1 VDDAW
6 QAEEEEDA
14 IPSPAGLP
22 PPEGRLQS
30 LVLPKI
36 SLRDV
41 PLAEAVEAIG
51 ASVEAAAGE
60 GEGFNLLLLD
70 GPEEERRVTLHL
82 AHATLSRALQLL
94 ARAVDL
100 DWEIDGD
107 TVVLS
112 SAARNRLRT
121 KIFPISRATVLRLTN
136 LRGRDGDGKDQ
147 IAREER
153 LLREFLQNAGV
164 DFHGTAGSGLAF
176 DGSALVIAQN
186 GRNLERVENILRRY
200 AGSRQ
205 VEIEAK
211 FIEVQQGALEELQL
225 RLSLAGGHG
234 GLESGDTL
242 RSLVQAFSPR
252 GSATADGSIVL
263 DSWPTGGS
271 RIDRIPIPNRVPQ
284 FPNAANLGQL
294 DQPLVN
300 VLSGAQTGLLLR
312 ALEQQSGSD
321 LMSAPRLTVLPGK
334 TAEIIVAQEFRYPE
348 AYDEIQSSVGS
359 GSSLNASTS
368 AGVTITAGTPRNF
381 QTRNVG
387 VEMAVTPTVEDDG
400 HISLRLE
407 PSVTEFEGFV
417 EYGGVSVA
425 VSGGATVTVP
435 SGFFQ
440 PIFSTRR
447 IRTEVTIDD
456 GATVVM
462 GGLTREEVKEV
473 RDKVPI
479 LGDIPL
485 LGKFF
490 RSKGTSSQKR
500 NLLIFVTA
508 KLIPL
513 DPAR

>member
-1 VDDAW
+1 VTGVQTCA
-6 QAEEEEDA
+6 
-14 IPSPAGLP
+14 LP
-22 PPEGRLQS
+22 
-30 LVLPKI
+30 I
-36 SLRDV
+36 Y
-41 PLAEAVEAIG
+41 
-51 ASVEAAAGE
+51 
-60 GEGFNLLLLD
+60 
-70 GPEEERRVTLHL
+70 
-82 AHATLSRALQLL
+82 
-94 ARAVDL
+94 
-100 DWEIDGD
+100 
-107 TVVLS
+107 
-112 SAARNRLRT
+112 
-121 KIFPISRATVLRLTN
+121 
-136 LRGRDGDGKDQ
+136 LRGREADGQDQ

-164 DFHGTAGSGLAF
+164 DFQGTAGSGLAF
-176 DGSALVIAQN
+176 DGSGLIVAQTN
-186 GRNLERVENILRRY
+186 RNLERVENILRRY
-200 AGSRQ
+200 AEGRQ

-225 RLSLAGGHG
+225 RLSLAGKHG
-234 GLESGDTL
+234 GVDSGDAV
-242 RSLVQAFSPR
+242 RSLVQTFS
-252 GSATADGSIVL
+252 SAGGGTSDGSIVL

-271 RIDRIPIPNRVPQ
+271 RVDHIPILNRAPQ
-284 FPNAANLGQL
+284 FPNATNLGPEL
-294 DQPLVN
+294 ALVN
-300 VLSGAQTGLLLR
+300 ILSGAQTGLLLR

-321 LMSAPRLTVLPGK
+321 LMSAPRVTVLPGK
-334 TAEIIVAQEFRYPE
+334 TAEIIVAQEFRYPGS
-348 AYDEIQSSVGS
+348 YDEIQSSVGS
-359 GSSLNASTS
+359 GSSLSASTS

-387 VEMAVTPTVEDDG
+387 VEMAVTPTVEDSG
-400 HISLRLE
+400 RISLRLE

-473 RDKVPI
+473 RDKVPL

-485 LGKFF
+485 LGKLF

-508 KLIPL
+508 KLIP
-513 DPAR
+513 DPSR